1 MTEALIPAYSSD
13 RDSRVYHSDHDCRTR
28 PDKWIMRSLLWLADD
43 AHDWQ
48 ECEICVDGDQSHDSL
63 DWSHQQALK
72 EADSWDDLSLGG
84 DGE

>member
-1 MTEALIPAYSSD
+1 
-13 RDSRVYHSDHDCRTR
+13 
-28 PDKWIMRSLLWLADD
+28 MRSLLWLADD